1 MFDNNDIL
9 ALQEDGDKIP
19 DERLLIMDA
28 LTYSCEKLAEARD
41 AVQFGHMGDFIALM
55 DIVGKTVNDIVMN
68 PALVSPDSVDP
79 FTLDEEIRK
88 GRETITTYKSSMSSR
103 LGISSEKNSGIN
115 LDNSENDIL

>member
-1 MFDNNDIL
+1 MFTNEDIM

-28 LTYSCEKLAEARD
+28 LAYSCEKLAEARE

-68 PALVSPDSVDP
+68 PALVSPEDVDP

-88 GRETITTYKSSMSSR
+88 GRETITTYRSSMSSR
-103 LGISSEKNSGIN
+103 LGISSDKSSGIN
-115 LDNSENDIL
+115 LNNSENDIL